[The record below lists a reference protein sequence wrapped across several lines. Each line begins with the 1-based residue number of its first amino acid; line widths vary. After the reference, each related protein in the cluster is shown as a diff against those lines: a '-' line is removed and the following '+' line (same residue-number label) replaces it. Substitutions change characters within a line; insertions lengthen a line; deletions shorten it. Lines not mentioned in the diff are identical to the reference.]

1 MRAGAMARLRFT
13 SGPDAG
19 KELPLSDTQIIGRL
33 PSNAIPIKDTGSSRQ
48 NTRIYR
54 AQGKFAVIDLNSK
67 NGTFVNN
74 EQVQRAD
81 LKDGDEIRVGSTTF
95 RFVAEP
101 EDSAVPGAGATRPG
115 RGPAP
120 LTGSPDDVIQFE
132 GIGASGPRKVSE
144 RAIRTAGRPSSS
156 ATGALRWMRA
166 EFSQHSLL
174 FRSLVLVGILLL
186 MAGVVV
192 TVYRFTAGPE

>member
-1 MRAGAMARLRFT
+1 MARLRIT

-19 KELPLSDTQIIGRL
+19 KEVPLQDTQVIGRL

-54 AQGKFAVIDLNSK
+54 AHGRFAVIDLNSK
-67 NGTFVNN
+67 NGTYVNN

-101 EDSAVPGAGATRPG
+101 ADSIMPAAAGRAA

-120 LTGSPDDVIQFE
+120 LTGSPDDVIEFG
-132 GIGASGPRKVSE
+132 GIGAGGPRKVSE
-144 RAIRTAGRPSSS
+144 RAIRVGGRESSS

-166 EFSQHSLL
+166 EFSQHSFL
-174 FRSLVLVGILLL
+174 FRSLLLLGILLL
-186 MAGVVV
+186 MAGIAV
-192 TVYRFTAGPE
+192 TVYRFTAGAE